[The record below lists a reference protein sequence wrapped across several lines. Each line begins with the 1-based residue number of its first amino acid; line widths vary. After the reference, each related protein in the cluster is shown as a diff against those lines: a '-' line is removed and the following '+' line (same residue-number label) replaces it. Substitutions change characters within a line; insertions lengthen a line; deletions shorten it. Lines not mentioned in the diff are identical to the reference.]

1 MNDSEELAEKYH
13 KLFQDYTRIKA
24 QHAVLKKAVL
34 KEQTENTAMQAAMKE
49 KEQEVRKSL
58 QDLDLLSFHN
68 QRLTKRIENLQNQGA
83 TKSGGSWLMGGGSVK
98 KELEKSQTTLEAATI
113 DLQAKIE
120 ENEKLHQQLYEI
132 NALYPRHVT
141 ELQGKIQALEKQNQE
156 LQVDVQRAGVANE
169 DTIAMIRKEK
179 ESVEKELGMIRDA
192 LAGQLKDEQRSSQN
206 LRDKVERLENEI
218 ERLSK
223 IEVELEALQG
233 EHSKLKGELETL
245 KWISSELSQLQESF
259 HKLEQ
264 EKVQI
269 DKAHAQLSQQHTA
282 LKHAEESA
290 RRTLVQIQDSLR
302 AAQDQNRRLTQD
314 LETVR
319 REAYDCDQNRLNHI
333 QQLESELA
341 SVRKE
346 QEQLKGQYE
355 DLKVAEQAAKAGE
368 SQTKAELVK
377 DLSNMEA
384 NLAATA
390 AKVKDLEEVRAS
402 LEKELIETKEALK
415 AEQEKAAAVTL
426 EAPKEDS
433 NVDNEAKTEPEDNH
447 VTEEEGAEKDK
458 APLSKKARKKK
469 AAAAAA
475 AAAATAAAAK
485 EDETADE
492 PSKELKAIKRTG
504 DSTPNADAQAEQEAR
519 RQQDIAQAKKEVEE
533 SFKSEIES
541 LRAQIE
547 ASREADATQRE
558 KLTAA
563 QAALEAAKDEKQS
576 LSSSLEMHVDL
587 TLQLQQEV
595 DEMKSSLAK
604 KQVVN
609 SARRSPVMNQDDD
622 DEPLVRTRQKS
633 GAHGNKGDHT
643 PQRAST
649 PVPTAALTESSKTV
663 EAKDESTQVEKVE
676 ASDKAVQSESVE
688 RVDES
693 TQVEVAERSVA
704 KAESSSETDK
714 LDKAK
719 NSEDVAES
727 KEASTGVSGNAV
739 RAIDDVPT
747 TRSMLGQ
754 EAINSTGASTSHQA
768 NREFLIKKHYEVKL
782 QNITEQ
788 LQLSDGRYARL
799 HKEFGMLKELLL
811 ETVREKEAMGKEYQQ
826 LQAKNELLQEE
837 LAAAKEDN
845 RAQVETMTNFM
856 KSLDHGR

>member
-192 LAGQLKDEQRSSQN
+192 LAGYVSSKDLEGCNHKNLTYLTHVLTTAHCVISQLKDEQRSSQN

-563 QAALEAAKDEKQS
+563 QG
-576 LSSSLEMHVDL
+576 
-587 TLQLQQEV
+587 
-595 DEMKSSLAK
+595 
-604 KQVVN
+604 
-609 SARRSPVMNQDDD
+609 
-622 DEPLVRTRQKS
+622 QKA
-633 GAHGNKGDHT
+633 GC
-643 PQRAST
+643 
-649 PVPTAALTESSKTV
+649 E
-663 EAKDESTQVEKVE
+663 
-676 ASDKAVQSESVE
+676 
-688 RVDES
+688 
-693 TQVEVAERSVA
+693 
-704 KAESSSETDK
+704 
-714 LDKAK
+714 
-719 NSEDVAES
+719 
-727 KEASTGVSGNAV
+727 
-739 RAIDDVPT
+739 
-747 TRSMLGQ
+747 
-754 EAINSTGASTSHQA
+754 
-768 NREFLIKKHYEVKL
+768 
-782 QNITEQ
+782 
-788 LQLSDGRYARL
+788 
-799 HKEFGMLKELLL
+799 
-811 ETVREKEAMGKEYQQ
+811 
-826 LQAKNELLQEE
+826 
-837 LAAAKEDN
+837 
-845 RAQVETMTNFM
+845 
-856 KSLDHGR
+856 